1 MASLHLKYLT
11 CETGR
16 QTDCLVGLSRR
27 RSYNTVPCLEEC
39 PCDMYLWVWEAGQG
53 FPGEVVLEPRRL
65 GAEHEAESWTV
76 GPSVSPASSRHESCW
91 VGHSG
96 ASLPRRALTSDP
108 GESRAPGCGHSS
120 AQVLCREAHVQ
131 AIFKTPWSAFQK
143 RFLVKPA
150 CKTAFSK
157 DQRVVLQPHP
167 HPTRVLLNLLSANE
181 VPCTATP
188 GVGDRAL
195 LSRKPVQRCSLP
207 PALGVQTGF
216 SEFLMPWHLGPCW
229 PPGRTGP

>member
-96 ASLPRRALTSDP
+96 ASLPRLALTSDP
-108 GESRAPGCGHSS
+108 GESQRAGRQAAVT
-120 AQVLCREAHVQ
+120 AQPRFYVEKPMFRLSLKLLGLLSKSVFWLNQLAKQRSVKTNVL
-131 AIFKTPWSAFQK
+131 FYSLTPTPLESC
-143 RFLVKPA
+143 LIY
-150 CKTAFSK
+150 C
-157 DQRVVLQPHP
+157 L
-167 HPTRVLLNLLSANE
+167 PTRCHAQ
-181 VPCTATP
+181 P
-188 GVGDRAL
+188 
-195 LSRKPVQRCSLP
+195 P
-207 PALGVQTGF
+207 PAWATEPSSLRNLFRGAHFRQHWVCKL
-216 SEFLMPWHLGPCW
+216 SFLNS
-229 PPGRTGP
+229 